1 MYPMWL
7 EIFFRIPV
15 KNAFTEGRK
24 ENKSQ
29 KDMLKIIQLVY
40 NTGEKKIK
48 NKSSQNKRRLKNVK

>member
-29 KDMLKIIQLVY
+29 KDMLKIKQLVY

-48 NKSSQNKRRLKNVK
+48 RK

>member
-29 KDMLKIIQLVY
+29 KDMLKII
-40 NTGEKKIK
+40 
-48 NKSSQNKRRLKNVK
+48 